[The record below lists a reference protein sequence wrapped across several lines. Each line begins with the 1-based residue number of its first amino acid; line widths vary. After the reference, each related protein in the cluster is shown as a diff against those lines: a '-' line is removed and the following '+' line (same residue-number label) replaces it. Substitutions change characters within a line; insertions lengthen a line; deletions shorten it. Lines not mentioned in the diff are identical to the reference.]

1 MYSWSLPRLAG
12 GKPPPVSPQGCKKME
27 SNVFHTM
34 WMNKGVN
41 AAQRSCYK
49 YLRWQKRLIFFNINI
64 LLQRGPCQL
73 AGLAACMSKCHPDL
87 SCCLL
92 RADARSLNQSQASH
106 KRCGVDN
113 VYTLERPAGCLWYE
127 RGKIVKKKNVLSV
140 KTSAQTQ
147 HGDKAQTRF
156 QSRNFGFCKWRR
168 WTLHKIVHSLIFFL
182 GVPYLWEVI

>member
-1 MYSWSLPRLAG
+1 MAGACQGLLEGSHHQSPRRAVRRWNPMYSTQCEWIREWTLLREAATNTSDD
-12 GKPPPVSPQGCKKME
+12 KKGW
-27 SNVFHTM
+27 F
-34 WMNKGVN
+34 
-41 AAQRSCYK
+41 
-49 YLRWQKRLIFFNINI
+49 FFNINI

-73 AGLAACMSKCHPDL
+73 TGLAACMSKCHPDL

-113 VYTLERPAGCLWYE
+113 VYTIERPAGCLWYE

-156 QSRNFGFCKWRR
+156 QSRNFGFSKWRR
-168 WTLHKIVHSLIFFL
+168 WTLHTIVHSLIFFL